1 MKHLAW
7 DFHHSEW
14 LRQPICII
22 MNYTSINFRHGKFNY
37 KFQMRSWKY
46 ERGVCNTDNKDACIG
61 NQFTVML
68 SWQPISSHAGV
79 NEPFVAIKCGTEHVA

>member
-1 MKHLAW
+1 
-7 DFHHSEW
+7 
-14 LRQPICII
+14 
-22 MNYTSINFRHGKFNY
+22 
-37 KFQMRSWKY
+37 MRSWKY